1 MRPFFCISGA
11 NAFTMKKLSL
21 FVSVILLGSA
31 VMAQTSAKIGIK
43 AGLNVA
49 NVALDPEVVDKSSR
63 LGFHGGLVA
72 HIHLSPQWGVQPEI
86 LYSGQGF
93 EDNTNDA
100 EWKLNYLNI
109 PIMLQYMFDNGFRI
123 QAGPQVGFLLDGK
136 VAGNGGGADVDIS
149 NDLKKIDAGLGV
161 GLGYLSYS
169 GFGVEGRYNLGLTN
183 INDVGTN
190 ELNNRVF
197 QISLFY
203 MLDNAH
209 KAKSR

>member
-1 MRPFFCISGA
+1 
-11 NAFTMKKLSL
+11 MKKLSL
-21 FVSVILLGSA
+21 IVAVILVSTA
-31 VMAQTSAKIGIK
+31 VMAQTQAKIGLK

-49 NVALDPEVVDKSSR
+49 NVALDPEVVDKGSR

-72 HIHLSPQWGVQPEI
+72 HIHLSPQFAIQPEV

-93 EDNTNDA
+93 EDNTNNT

-109 PIMLQYMFDNGFRI
+109 PVMVQYMFDNGFRI
-123 QAGPQVGFLLDGK
+123 NAGPQVGFLLDGK
-136 VAGNGGGADVDIS
+136 IAESGFEDLDIK
-149 NDLKKIDAGLGV
+149 NDLKKIDASLGV

-169 GFGVEGRYNLGLTN
+169 GLGIEGRYNHGLTN
-183 INDVGTN
+183 INDVGGN
-190 ELNNRVF
+190 DLKNRVF
-197 QISLFY
+197 QVSLFY

>member
-1 MRPFFCISGA
+1 
-11 NAFTMKKLSL
+11 
-21 FVSVILLGSA
+21 
-31 VMAQTSAKIGIK
+31 MAQTQAKIGLK
-43 AGLNVA
+43 AGLNIA
-49 NVALDPEVVDKSSR
+49 NVSMDPEVIDKGSR
-63 LGFHGGLVA
+63 LGFHGGLLA
-72 HIHLSPQWGVQPEI
+72 HIHLSPQWGIQPEV

-93 EDNTNDA
+93 EDNTNNT

-109 PIMLQYMFDNGFRI
+109 PVMVQYMFDNGFRI
-123 QAGPQVGFLLDGK
+123 SAGPQVGFLLDGK
-136 VAGNGGGADVDIS
+136 IAESGFEDLDIK
-149 NDLKKIDAGLGV
+149 NDLKKIDAGIGV

-169 GFGVEGRYNLGLTN
+169 GLGIEGRYNHGLTN
-183 INDVGTN
+183 INDVGSN

>member
-1 MRPFFCISGA
+1 
-11 NAFTMKKLSL
+11 MKKLSL
-21 FVSVILLGSA
+21 FVAAIFLSSA
-31 VMAQTSAKIGIK
+31 LMAQTQAKIGLK
-43 AGLNVA
+43 AGLNIA
-49 NVALDPEVVDKSSR
+49 NVSMDPEVIDKGSR
-63 LGFHGGLVA
+63 LGFHGGLLA
-72 HIHLSPQWGVQPEI
+72 HIHLSPQWGIQPEV

-93 EDNTNDA
+93 EDNTNNT

-109 PIMLQYMFDNGFRI
+109 PVMVQYMFDNGFRI
-123 QAGPQVGFLLDGK
+123 SAGPQVGFLLDGK
-136 VAGNGGGADVDIS
+136 IAESGFEDLDIK
-149 NDLKKIDAGLGV
+149 NDLKKIDAGIGV

-169 GFGVEGRYNLGLTN
+169 GLGIEGRYNHGLTN
-183 INDVGTN
+183 INDVGSN

>member
-1 MRPFFCISGA
+1 MGGA

-31 VMAQTSAKIGIK
+31 VMAQTSAKLGIK
-43 AGLNVA
+43 AGLNVS
-49 NVALDPEVVDKSSR
+49 NVALEPEVIDKGTR
-63 LGFHGGLVA
+63 LGFHGGLLA
-72 HIHLSPQWGVQPEI
+72 HIHVSPQIGIQPEI
-86 LYSGQGF
+86 LFSGQGF

-109 PIMLQYMFDNGFRI
+109 PVMIQYMFDNGFRL

-136 VAGNGGGADVDIS
+136 IEGDAGGADVDIAD
-149 NDLKKIDAGLGV
+149 DLKKIDAGVGLGV
-161 GLGYLSYS
+161 GYLSYS
-169 GFGVEGRYNLGLTN
+169 GLGIEGRYNLGLTN

-190 ELNNRVF
+190 ELRNRVF

-209 KAKSR
+209 KSKSR

>member
-1 MRPFFCISGA
+1 MRPFFCMGGA

-31 VMAQTSAKIGIK
+31 VMAQTSAKLGIK
-43 AGLNVA
+43 AGLNVS
-49 NVALDPEVVDKSSR
+49 NVALEPEVIDKGTR
-63 LGFHGGLVA
+63 LGFHGGLLA
-72 HIHLSPQWGVQPEI
+72 HIHVSPQIGIQPEI
-86 LYSGQGF
+86 LFSGQGF

-109 PIMLQYMFDNGFRI
+109 PVMIQYMFDNGFRL

-136 VAGNGGGADVDIS
+136 IEGDAGGADVDIAD
-149 NDLKKIDAGLGV
+149 DLKKIDAGVGLGV
-161 GLGYLSYS
+161 GYLSYS
-169 GFGVEGRYNLGLTN
+169 GLGIEGRYNLGLTN

-190 ELNNRVF
+190 ELRNRVF

-209 KAKSR
+209 KSKSR